1 MGDAP
6 TPQVPTM
13 TLTGPDRVSGPVR
26 TCIGC
31 RARRSDQ
38 DLVSVAVV
46 GGDLVVNKRGLG
58 RGAWLCRD
66 QNCVI
71 NAGKTKAF
79 SRAFRSGLADGVFAD
94 TLLDWLSKPAH

>member
-1 MGDAP
+1 MADAP
-6 TPQVPTM
+6 TPQEPTM
-13 TLTGPDRVSGPVR
+13 MLAGPDLVSGPVR

-46 GGDLVVNKRGLG
+46 GGDLVVNQRGLG

-79 SRAFRSGLADGVFAD
+79 SRAFRSKLADPVCAD